1 MSTSATGGGTRKRRH
16 LLPLVLSL
24 CVLVGCDTSA
34 QATSDSGRP
43 DSVEELLP
51 GELETPPLSHPLTQ
65 APRAR
70 TNGLDPELLEEALA
84 RAASLPRLYNMIIA
98 RHGEIEVERH
108 FRGPGPTA
116 SANVKSVS
124 KSLLS
129 ALVGIAVAE
138 GYLEGLDQPIM
149 PSFRDYLPEEPEAA
163 RSRITLRHLLTM
175 QSGLESTSFNNYG
188 RWVTSSNWVRYAL
201 TRPMIDEPGE
211 RMVYSTGNS
220 HLISALLTK
229 ATGESTLAFARTHLS
244 EPLGVQLPPWP
255 TDPQGIYFGGNDMQ
269 MSPRA
274 LFRFGELYRNGG
286 SQDGRQI
293 VPEEWVE
300 ESWKVHGRSPRNGDA
315 YGLGWWGRESHGYS
329 VHFGWG
335 YGGQFLFIVPALELT
350 VVFTSDPVSPREG
363 PHNRAVHDLLDEL
376 VVPAAIQGKPS
387 P

>member
-1 MSTSATGGGTRKRRH
+1 MSTSATGGGTRKRRPF
-16 LLPLVLSL
+16 LPLVLSL

>member
-1 MSTSATGGGTRKRRH
+1 MSTSATGGGTRKRRPF
-16 LLPLVLSL
+16 LPLVLSL

-335 YGGQFLFIVPALELT
+335 YGGQFLFVVPALELT